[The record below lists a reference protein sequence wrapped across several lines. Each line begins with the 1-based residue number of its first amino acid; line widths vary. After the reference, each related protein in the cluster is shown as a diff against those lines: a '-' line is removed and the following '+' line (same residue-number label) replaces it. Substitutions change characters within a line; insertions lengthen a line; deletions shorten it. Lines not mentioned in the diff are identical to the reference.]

1 MLGNIMQSYYSAPV
15 WNKQSVKLPFTC
27 KSAKPS
33 EWEQVK
39 DMPVIH
45 VVDARYRNS
54 KVSGTFVV
62 SPFVLIPILLNQSGK
77 IDVLC
82 RWFDHRLVSTGL
94 SLIVDLTTTQFNQNF
109 TGNVV
114 SNIEA

>member
-1 MLGNIMQSYYSAPV
+1 
-15 WNKQSVKLPFTC
+15 
-27 KSAKPS
+27 
-33 EWEQVK
+33 
-39 DMPVIH
+39 MPVIH
-45 VVDARYRNS
+45 VVDAMYRNS

-94 SLIVDLTTTQFNQNF
+94 SLIVDLTTTQFDQNF